1 MILGLKS
8 CFKSLEFSLGVLF
21 HFFAALVLLQ
31 SRKIFWDWFVGLQQK
46 KWQDAQICHT

>member
-8 CFKSLEFSLGVLF
+8 CFKSLEFSLGF
-21 HFFAALVLLQ
+21 FFAALVLLQ